1 MRQFLEITKGLSDE
15 TRVRALLSLR
25 GGELC
30 LCQII
35 EMLRLSPST
44 VSKHMDVLCRAGLV
58 ERRKD
63 GLWHFFRLAGR
74 GGAPAARRSLRW
86 VLEALKDEPALEA
99 DSRKL
104 RGVRRKNLKAVTACY
119 RRS

>member
-1 MRQFLEITKGLSDE
+1 MKQFLDITKGLSDE
-15 TRVRALLSLR
+15 TRVRALLALR
-25 GGELC
+25 DGELC

-58 ERRKD
+58 DRRKE
-63 GLWHFFRLAGR
+63 GHWHFFRLACR
-74 GGAPAARRSLRW
+74 NGAPAARRSLRW
-86 VLEALKDEPALEA
+86 VLEALKDEPVLEA

-104 RGVRRKNLKAVTACY
+104 RGVRRSV
-119 RRS
+119 